1 MVETEQKVQMLFE
14 DFQMRHQ
21 RCIQRCRDLAVENI
35 SGNQQYVSEKDQ
47 AKAEV
52 RSGFAA
58 HRVSTSHPPL
68 NFVLSTFIGPKRPTC
83 RLTSFPSFSSLDRSL
98 ARRVF

>member
-1 MVETEQKVQMLFE
+1 LEQCARPMVETEQKVQMLFE

-47 AKAEV
+47 AKAEGIL
-52 RSGFAA
+52 RKCAIDCCGNYEKQIPQLQKSI
-58 HRVSTSHPPL
+58 L
-68 NFVLSTFIGPKRPTC
+68 NNS
-83 RLTSFPSFSSLDRSL
+83 
-98 ARRVF
+98 